1 MKINEMTNAELQQ
14 EASRLTNLYNS
25 SKSSWHRKCLE
36 EKLEELEDVA
46 AERGIEI

>member
-1 MKINEMTNAELQQ
+1 MKINEMTNEELQQ
-14 EASRLTNLYNS
+14 EVLRLTNIYNS
-25 SKSSWHRKCLE
+25 TQSSWHRKCVE